1 MTHRRQG
8 GCGYQQLLVDKA
20 EMPPVRDP
28 AHIAYGAPVVLT
40 LLLIVFRQERQSGRQ
55 MTVPSIWGPTVGAG
69 SRTVAWQL
77 E

>member
-1 MTHRRQG
+1 MTHRRQR

-40 LLLIVFRQERQSGRQ
+40 QLLIVFRESAKR
-55 MTVPSIWGPTVGAG
+55 GA
-69 SRTVAWQL
+69 R
-77 E
+77 